1 MNILFISHCNFTGN
15 SAMHIFSIANHLA
28 AWGAQCAVCVPDS
41 PETLFTHGAPK
52 FKVLDF
58 ETAVKNGVSFPNGR
72 GPDLIHA
79 WTPRELVRKLT
90 LLLATRHDCR
100 YLVHLEDNE
109 EIILENELPP
119 HVSLKN
125 LKELDANQID
135 AFVPE
140 HRTHP
145 AHSKVFLSHA
155 SGITVLMDSLFEFKP
170 DTVPGIIFWPG
181 FDESFADQSAE
192 NQQNPDVRNRLKL
205 DKQDWVV
212 VYNGNIHASNRDE
225 VRSLYLAVGLL
236 NRRGYPVKLVKT
248 GWNYED
254 PLDASTRALKDYIV
268 DLGFVVRNEIP
279 SLIALSDI
287 LVQPGGPN
295 RFNNYR
301 FPSKLPEYFVSG
313 KPVILPNT
321 NIGRFLR
328 DGEEALLLR
337 EGHALEIAEKI
348 ETLLNDPEM
357 RKKIGHGGRQ
367 FALKNLKWSENVKR
381 IEEFY
386 QDLLSLDREKNRP
399 ESAEPSQKKVMFPE
413 PLDTAAPAP
422 GAALHV
428 YLPPR
433 LIAFYLPQFHPI
445 KENDAWW
452 GKGFTEWT
460 NVVRA
465 KPLFPGHHQPQLP
478 NDLGFYDLRVPEVLE
493 EQARIA
499 ESYGISGFCFYY
511 YWFNGRRLLERPL
524 EALLESGAPDFPFC
538 ICWANENWTR
548 SWDGSEDEI
557 LIKQEHTPESD
568 AAFIR
573 DVIPVL
579 KDRRYITMQGRPV
592 LLIYRI
598 NLLPD
603 PARTAR
609 IWREICAEEGIKEI
623 HLCAVQSFGI
633 TDPRP
638 YGFDAAVEFPPH
650 MQRALVDPGMLP
662 GIVPDF
668 EGYLEDYDQVVQNQI
683 AKPPEEYL
691 LYRGVMPAWDNTAR
705 RGKRA
710 HIIYNA
716 SPEKYETWLRAMLEQ
731 ARNNHSTPD
740 NLIFINA
747 WNEWAEGNHLEPDD
761 KYGYA
766 YLEATRR
773 AFVNGT
779 AGPSYSLT
787 SVQQKIETL
796 RHEKKDIGTGSG
808 ERSISNRNNRQKS
821 YKTSQWLDDAQLQH
835 IYKRYQ
841 GNFSMQL
848 LSYATVR
855 DFCDS
860 IDHLGFLARA
870 NGDLKDCQRPWV
882 LKAIVSKLP
891 RGSRVLEIGAG
902 EPFVADMLDR
912 MGYEVWIVDP
922 YDGSGNGPRGY
933 EQFKEECPNITFV
946 RSHFSDTL
954 NLLAEHSFDCIYS
967 ISVLEHVQPAN
978 ISGVFAGI
986 KRFLKPDG
994 FSIHAVDHVHR
1005 GNGATEH
1012 LNLLTMIIE
1021 KSGMSAIDLTR
1032 LLESMSADTET
1043 YYLSAESH
1051 NRWRAGLP
1059 YADFPMRICVSIQI
1073 VHKAQY
1079 KLIKL

>member
-1 MNILFISHCNFTGN
+1 MNILYISHCNFTGN
-15 SAMHIFSIANHLA
+15 SAMHIFSIANHVA
-28 AWGAQCAVCVPDS
+28 AGGAQCAVCVPDS
-41 PETLFTHGAPK
+41 PETLVAHGTPQ
-52 FKVLDF
+52 FRVLDF
-58 ETAVKNGVSFPNGR
+58 ETAEKNGVSFPDGR

-79 WTPRELVRKLT
+79 WTPRELVRKLA
-90 LLLATRHDCR
+90 LVLSARYDCR

-119 HVSLKN
+119 QVSLKS
-125 LKELDANQID
+125 LKELDANQSVAI
-135 AFVPE
+135 VPE
-140 HRTHP
+140 HRSHP
-145 AHSKVFLSHA
+145 VHSITFLA
-155 SGITVLMDSLFEFKP
+155 NAVGITVLMDPLLEFKP

-181 FDESFADQSAE
+181 FDESFADQSID
-192 NQQNPDVRNRLKL
+192 NQHNNELRIRLNL
-205 DKQDWVV
+205 DKRDCVI

-236 NRRGYPVKLVKT
+236 NRRGYPVKVVKT

-254 PLDASTRALKDYIV
+254 PLDANTRALKDHIV
-268 DLGFVVRNEIP
+268 DLGFVARNEIP
-279 SLIALSDI
+279 ALIALSDI

-295 RFNNYR
+295 RFNDYR
-301 FPSKLPEYFVSG
+301 FPSKLPEYLVSG
-313 KPVILPNT
+313 KPVILPKT

-337 EGHALEIAEKI
+337 EGHALEIVEKL
-348 ETLLNDPEM
+348 ETLLKDPGL
-357 RKKIGHGGRQ
+357 RKKIGLGGRQ
-367 FALKNLKWSENVKR
+367 FALENLQWSKNVKR
-381 IEEFY
+381 IEKFY
-386 QDLLSLDREKNRP
+386 ENLLQLDKKQIYS
-399 ESAEPSQKKVMFPE
+399 ESKEASQKNIINPVSIGNTNQSANGEFPV
-413 PLDTAAPAP
+413 LSQ
-422 GAALHV
+422 
-428 YLPPR
+428 PR
-433 LIAFYLPQFHPI
+433 LVAFYLPQFHPI
-445 KENDAWW
+445 KENDEWW

-465 KPLFPGHHQPQLP
+465 KPLFTGHHQPQLP
-478 NDLGFYDLRVPEVLE
+478 TDLGFYDLRAPEVLE

-499 ESYGISGFCFYY
+499 ASYGISGFCFYY
-511 YWFNGRRLLERPL
+511 YWFNGKRLLEKPL
-524 EALLESGAPDFPFC
+524 EALLESKTPDFPFC

-548 SWDGSEDEI
+548 RWDGSEDEI
-557 LIKQEHTPESD
+557 LIRQKHSPESD
-568 AAFIR
+568 AAFIH

-579 KDRRYITMQGRPV
+579 KDRRYITVQGRPV

-598 NLLPD
+598 NLFPD
-603 PARTAR
+603 PASTAR
-609 IWREICAEEGIKEI
+609 IWREMCAAEGIKEI

-650 MQRALVDPGMLP
+650 MQRALVDPNALP
-662 GIVPDF
+662 GIAPDF
-668 EGYLEDYDQVVQNQI
+668 AGYLEDYEQVVQNQI
-683 AKPPEEYL
+683 AKPRADYL

-731 ARNNHSTPD
+731 ERNSPSKPD
-740 NLIFINA
+740 NLMFVNA

-761 KYGYA
+761 KHGYA

-773 AFVNGT
+773 ALNNGDKNLEGSL
-779 AGPSYSLT
+779 AGKQSKKQAL
-787 SVQQKIETL
+787 QQGQ
-796 RHEKKDIGTGSG
+796 KDIGIGAG
-808 ERSISNRNNRQKS
+808 EQTSANKKKRQKTH
-821 YKTSQWLDDAQLQH
+821 KTSQWLDDAQLQR

-841 GNFSMQL
+841 GNFSMQT

-860 IDHLGFLARA
+860 IDHLGFLAQA

-882 LKAIVSKLP
+882 LKAILSKLP
-891 RGSRVLEIGAG
+891 RGSRILEIGAG
-902 EPFVADMLDR
+902 EPFVADILDR
-912 MGYEVWIVDP
+912 LGYAVWIVDP

-1032 LLESMSADTET
+1032 LLESMAADTET

-1079 KLIKL
+1079 YY